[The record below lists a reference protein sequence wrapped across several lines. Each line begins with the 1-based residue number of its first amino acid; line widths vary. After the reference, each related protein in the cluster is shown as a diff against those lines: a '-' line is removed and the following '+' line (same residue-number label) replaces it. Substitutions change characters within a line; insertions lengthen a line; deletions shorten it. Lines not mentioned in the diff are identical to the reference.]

1 MVAGNNTSVTG
12 FGTPGSPWV
21 ISTTAG
27 APLLGLIYDGA
38 NGSTRPVISG
48 NNIIICSPA
57 GGGVPG
63 APSQMAVQ
71 FPGCPES
78 SFMKM
83 YQTSTGMRSAPAK
96 RSTVTTFVSTVTM
109 WPDMTQVD
117 LNPLQGQPPI
127 DQDTVQI
134 HVITNDTC
142 WPMQYFIQIH
152 YHRDAALQSVV
163 QAGIQ
168 EDIYP
173 LINGVQGPKT
183 GHIQWIAGLAGGSL
197 VGRASDLMSSGQTA
211 IILPLAPGA
220 SQNINVRRKI
230 TNQGGAFTQ
239 AYLRN
244 SFYNLTILGV
254 PI

>member
-1 MVAGNNTSVTG
+1 MVAGNNTSITG
-12 FGTPGSPWV
+12 FGTPKKPWV

-27 APLLGLIYDGA
+27 APLLGLVYDGA

-96 RSTVTTFVSTVTM
+96 RSTMTTFVSTVTM
-109 WPDMTQVD
+109 WPDMTQVE

-152 YHRDAALQSVV
+152 YHRDAALSSNV
-163 QAGIQ
+163 QA
-168 EDIYP
+168 
-173 LINGVQGPKT
+173 
-183 GHIQWIAGLAGGSL
+183 
-197 VGRASDLMSSGQTA
+197 ASDLMSSGQTA
-211 IILPLAPGA
+211 MILPLAPGA